1 MTQLARSAAAVR
13 FTALLFLPVLLASRP
28 SRAADLQVSVTGT
41 CPAAAPNTFYA
52 GSKVTLRANLSSA
65 LPATQPSYP
74 PCQVLTWT
82 ANDVR
87 GKPPITLTWR
97 TDTGIS
103 LTGNPV
109 QLNTAQLPAG
119 VHTVTLTARNNYG
132 SASLSSSFSVEA
144 LAFTAPASISYLA
157 GYQVALVAAT
167 TGATEWQWD
176 WGDGTATPWTGGCSG
191 LAPAKTYAGPGPY
204 TVTLRAR
211 NCRDP
216 QIETRFTVAPVLDLP
231 PRVLQFAARNCP
243 AGFCIFPPGV
253 PILFDQ
259 AFEGEP
265 TAYRYDWN
273 GDGVLEETTS
283 APVTSHAFTPG
294 FYQPVLQVQR
304 GTLTFTYRHL
314 LPIEIESDPG
324 ISKPLPP
331 ASFTATRVGVAE
343 PGTSGTSASTPGQP
357 LVAYRFTWTEPVG
370 NETGFNLY
378 VSMNGAR
385 FKLLTSEAR
394 GSRSSETLFL
404 AKGAAYNLHLTAF
417 NLAGESAPTQLYLDL
432 P

>member
-1 MTQLARSAAAVR
+1 MTQPARSSPAGR
-13 FTALLFLPVLLASRP
+13 FTALVFLPVLLAASGP

-41 CPAAAPNTFYA
+41 CPAATPNTFYA
-52 GSKVTLRANLSSA
+52 GSQVTLRADMSSA
-65 LPATQPSYP
+65 LPSSSPSYP

-82 ANDVR
+82 ANDVK
-87 GKPPITLTWR
+87 GKPPIALTWR

-103 LTGNPV
+103 LAGNPV

-119 VHTVTLTARNNYG
+119 LHTLTLTARNGYG
-132 SASLSSSFSVEA
+132 SASLSSSFSVEP
-144 LAFTAPASISYLA
+144 LAFTAPPSVSYLA
-157 GYQVALVAAT
+157 AYQVAFQAST

-176 WGDGTATPWTGGCSG
+176 WGDGTSTPWAGGCSA

-216 QIETRFTVAPVLDLP
+216 QIETRFTISPVLLLP

-273 GDGVLEETTS
+273 GDGVFEETSS
-283 APVTSHAFTPG
+283 APVTSHAFASG
-294 FYQPVLQVQR
+294 FYQPVVQVQR

-314 LPIEIESDPG
+314 LPICPSR
-324 ISKPLPP
+324 SK
-331 ASFTATRVGVAE
+331 ATRG
-343 PGTSGTSASTPGQP
+343 SARRRRRRASRQP
-357 LVAYRFTWTEPVG
+357 
-370 NETGFNLY
+370 
-378 VSMNGAR
+378 
-385 FKLLTSEAR
+385 
-394 GSRSSETLFL
+394 
-404 AKGAAYNLHLTAF
+404 
-417 NLAGESAPTQLYLDL
+417 ESA
-432 P
+432 